1 MPYGSKGRT
10 MQAASTVLGK
20 AKVTLQYTVPH
31 DQAVVDEEQTK
42 LQQAI
47 NGMVMGPRHAMR
59 AVEAVQPRKDM
70 GLGMVS
76 VEDQMAAT
84 WAKPLLAAMG
94 ASTDRRPYENYY
106 AQVHSVTLLLANAC
120 SAL

>member
-1 MPYGSKGRT
+1 
-10 MQAASTVLGK
+10 
-20 AKVTLQYTVPH
+20 
-31 DQAVVDEEQTK
+31 
-42 LQQAI
+42 
-47 NGMVMGPRHAMR
+47 
-59 AVEAVQPRKDM
+59 M

-106 AQVHSVTLLLANAC
+106 AQVARIAYPEMGMGRELLRLNLGMYEILELRHTQITGEDGLCQPAT
-120 SAL
+120 